1 VQPEQIVVVPF
12 LSSKEFKMQGD
23 EGGIILSVLFAIFKK
38 RPVFAYTVFV
48 FVIIIF
54 FGTVLLLAKNP
65 DDLVA
70 PILGLMFVLIVGGGQ
85 ILRSNRQRSKR
96 KNRKDRQ
103 TQFDQ
108 ELLSPQ
114 FSPHIQTESTV
125 VETPPEQETSQ
136 PSPGDQ
142 LDEIPTK
149 QSNPLNP
156 LLAFIRKI
164 ISGPDIINTFNEQ
177 GPTKSSL
184 AAIEYSKSLILFLI
198 LFFIAI
204 VIPLL
209 CIVSS
214 LFAFSSD
221 TDTTNL
227 LRFLL
232 IAPLALI
239 FIFMLLSDLAA
250 IGLAI
255 IAFFKRSEKKSG
267 AAEALLTGTGL
278 LVLQGLGML
287 GVLQILF
294 PE

>member
-1 VQPEQIVVVPF
+1 MDGSEGHLLARVLVA
-12 LSSKEFKMQGD
+12 LFKD
-23 EGGIILSVLFAIFKK
+23 
-38 RPVFAYTVFV
+38 RPASAYTVFV
-48 FVIIIF
+48 FIIIIF
-54 FGTVLLLAKNP
+54 FGIVLLLSKNP
-65 DDLVA
+65 DNLVA
-70 PILGLMFVLIVGGGQ
+70 PFLGMIFVLIVGGGQ

-96 KNRKDRQ
+96 KHRKDRQ
-103 TQFDQ
+103 TPFDQ
-108 ELLSPQ
+108 ELLPPQ
-114 FSPHIQTESTV
+114 FTPQSQTEITV
-125 VETPPEQETSQ
+125 VETPPEKETSQ
-136 PSPGDQ
+136 PSTEDK

-164 ISGPDIINTFNEQ
+164 IAGPDIIYTFNEQ
-177 GPTKSSL
+177 GPTKASL

-204 VIPLL
+204 VIPLF

-239 FIFMLLSDLAA
+239 FIFMLLSDLSA

-255 IAFFKRSEKKSG
+255 IAFFKRSEKKSS

-287 GVLQILF
+287 VVLQILF